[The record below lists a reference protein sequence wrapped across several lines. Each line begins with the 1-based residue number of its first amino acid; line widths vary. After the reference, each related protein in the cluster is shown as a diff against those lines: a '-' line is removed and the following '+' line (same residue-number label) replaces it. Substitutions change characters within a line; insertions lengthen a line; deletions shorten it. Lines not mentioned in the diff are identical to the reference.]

1 MPSAGR
7 YQLDMAHPASWLLL
21 RRLLELAKASEES
34 ASAAGAKE
42 KVREQ
47 LGNQLCGEERGEG
60 RLGGKVGLAG
70 LLG

>member
-47 LGNQLCGEERGEG
+47 LGN
-60 RLGGKVGLAG
+60 
-70 LLG
+70 